1 MARRNS
7 AARITR
13 LVEFLLRVP
22 PARYADDHNTASM
35 PLGEKERWGPGQIRQ
50 PWTDFDVLSQGS

>member
-7 AARITR
+7 AARIAR

-22 PARYADDHNTASM
+22 PARYADDNNTASI
-35 PLGEKERWGPGQIRQ
+35 PLGKKERLRPGQIRQ
-50 PWTDFDVLSQGS
+50 SWTGFNVCSLL